1 IQLLV
6 DLLPPAIQSV
16 PALTDAVVLTPYAVI
31 ARYPGEMESVTP
43 EQHTE
48 AVSIATDIVAY
59 VEAHITE
66 RT

>member
-1 IQLLV
+1 
-6 DLLPPAIQSV
+6 
-16 PALTDAVVLTPYAVI
+16 
-31 ARYPGEMESVTP
+31 MESVTP